1 MDKASRVGVGGPLAP
16 YAPGFRGQLMGR
28 GYSPPSA
35 ATHLLLMAQLSRWLE
50 ETGLDA
56 AELIPER
63 AQEFLR
69 ANHAK
74 GYRFPRSAEGL
85 VPLLEYLRGAGV
97 VPASPVGVLTATEEL
112 PERFRLYLLGERGL
126 AEGTVCLY
134 QAERWA
140 WLFASRRWPA
150 SGGGLFPQGRIWR
163 WWSPTGS
170 GQLACSLSPCG
181 SGADGPAGAC
191 RSGSWC
197 LR

>member
-1 MDKASRVGVGGPLAP
+1 
-16 YAPGFRGQLMGR
+16 MGR
-28 GYSPPSA
+28 GYSPPWA

-63 AQEFLR
+63 PQEFLR

-85 VPLLEYLRGAGV
+85 VPLLECLRGAGV
-97 VPASPVGVLTATEEL
+97 VLASPVGVLTATGEL
-112 PERFRLYLLGERGL
+112 LERFRLYLLGERGL

-170 GQLACSLSPCG
+170 GQLARPLSPG
-181 SGADGPAGAC
+181 EAGADGPAGAC